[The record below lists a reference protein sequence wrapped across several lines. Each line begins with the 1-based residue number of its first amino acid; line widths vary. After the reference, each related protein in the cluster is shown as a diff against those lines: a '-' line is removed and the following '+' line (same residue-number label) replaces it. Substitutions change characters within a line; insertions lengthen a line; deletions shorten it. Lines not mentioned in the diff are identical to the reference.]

1 MPFMFGDLAPT
12 AFGESSCKFGRGPHL
27 LFGNIRPY
35 ERVHKQKNLITRSNG
50 KKYGLNGFTLLFS
63 SIPTFFGNKSVIF

>member
-50 KKYGLNGFTLLFS
+50 KKIWVERVHVTFLLNSYILW
-63 SIPTFFGNKSVIF
+63 